1 MRLPLLERLLT
12 AGAAGVPTALVTD
25 LATGEQALLSR
36 NHIEGD
42 LTLDPEM
49 RARVQQALD
58 DDQSGPLE
66 IPAGALRASN
76 ASAPNPSAPNLFVEV
91 WNPRPRLLII
101 GAVHTAQELVP
112 LARSAG
118 YDVTVIDPRTAFG
131 NPARFPNTK
140 VLNDWPDEIVPT
152 LAPDRRTAILTLTH
166 DPKIDDP
173 ALSAA
178 LRSEAFYIG
187 ALGSRRTHAKRGERL
202 LEAGFDATAIA
213 RIRGP
218 VGLAIGA
225 RTPVEIAISIMAEI
239 TAVLRRAPLGHRQ
252 TDAR

>member
-1 MRLPLLERLLT
+1 VRLQLLEELLT
-12 AGAAGVPTALVTD
+12 AGRTGVPTALVTH
-25 LATGEQALLSR
+25 LETGAQALVSKMGTQG
-36 NHIEGD
+36 N
-42 LTLDPEM
+42 LTLDSEV
-49 RARVQQALD
+49 RGRVLQALD
-58 DDQSGPLE
+58 DDQSGVLD
-66 IPAGALRASN
+66 GS
-76 ASAPNPSAPNLFVEV
+76 LFVEV
-91 WNPRPRLLII
+91 WNPKPRLLVV

-118 YDVTVIDPRTAFG
+118 YDVIVIDPRTAFSTS
-131 NPARFPNTK
+131 ARFPDTT
-140 VLNDWPDEIVPT
+140 LRHDWPDEAVPA

-173 ALSAA
+173 ALVAA

-187 ALGSRRTHAKRGERL
+187 ALGSRRTHAKRIERL
-202 LEAGFDATAIA
+202 KQEGFDDASLG

-239 TAVLRRAPLGHRQ
+239 TAVLRRAPLGQR
-252 TDAR
+252 T